1 MPSERVWAQW
11 LRSLR
16 LLPQEEVDRRER
28 VKDISRGEYLN
39 RELVVHHTFGESR
52 H

>member
-1 MPSERVWAQW
+1 MSDREWAEW

-16 LLPQEEVDRRER
+16 RLSQEEVDRRER
-28 VKDISRGEYLN
+28 VRSIARGYYQN
-39 RELVVHHTFGESR
+39 RETIVHHTAEESR

>member
-1 MPSERVWAQW
+1 MSDREWAEW

-16 LLPQEEVDRRER
+16 RLSQEEVDRRTR
-28 VKDISRGEYLN
+28 IRDIARGEYLN
-39 RELVVHHTFGESR
+39 RELVVHHTSGESR

>member
-1 MPSERVWAQW
+1 MSDREWAEW

-16 LLPQEEVDRRER
+16 RLSQEEVDHRER
-28 VKDISRGEYLN
+28 VRDIARGYYQN
-39 RELVVHHTFGESR
+39 REMVVHHSPDESR